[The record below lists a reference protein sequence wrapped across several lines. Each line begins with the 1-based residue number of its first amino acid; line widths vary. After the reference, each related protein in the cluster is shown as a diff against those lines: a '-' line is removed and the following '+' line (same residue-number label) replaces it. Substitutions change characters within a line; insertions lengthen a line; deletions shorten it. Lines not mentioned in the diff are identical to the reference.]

1 MSKVLAIDDDLGFLR
16 SLESLLKYKKI
27 EVDTIQNPLDAE
39 ELSKRNCY
47 DCILLDVEMPEMN
60 RFDLLRKFNEIC
72 PSTPLIMIS
81 GKSGIPDA
89 VQAIKCGAYDFIEK
103 PLEAERLLIAIQ
115 NATNKKILLE
125 DKQNLINDLSP
136 FYHMTGE
143 SVAHRSLLQIIQ
155 KYAPTD
161 IKTLILGETGV
172 GKELVAGAIHYNSKR
187 AGKPFIKINC
197 AAIPGELLES
207 ELFGHSKGSYTNA
220 ISDYEGKFLRANG
233 GTLFLD
239 EIGDMELLLQAKL
252 LRVLESGEVEPVG
265 SATPKKVDVRVVTA
279 SNKNLNTMIETGKF
293 RKDLFHRINALT
305 ITVPPL
311 REKKEDIPLLS
322 RFFLHEFAKIYNK
335 RLVDITPDAMDMLI
349 AYDYPGNIRELKNM
363 IENVAILTNNVIIDH
378 DDLLQAFPILRSFSL
393 LPMQNSLLESAT
405 DHFERDYIIQKLTE
419 NNWKIVRTASELGID
434 RTSLFKKM
442 KKLGITKPKGH

>member
-1 MSKVLAIDDDLGFLR
+1 MSKVLAIDDDIGLLR
-16 SLESLLKYKKI
+16 SLESLLKYKNI
-27 EVDTIQNPLDAE
+27 EVDTIQNPMDAE
-39 ELSKRNCY
+39 KLSKSNNY
-47 DCILLDVEMPEMN
+47 DCILLDVEMPQMN
-60 RFDLLRKFNEIC
+60 GFDVLRKFNEIC

-125 DKQNLINDLSP
+125 DKRNLINDLSP

-143 SVAHRSLLQIIQ
+143 SGAHRNLLQVIQ

-172 GKELVAGAIHYNSKR
+172 GKELVAGAIHYNSRR

-265 SATPKKVDVRVVTA
+265 SVTPKKVDVRVVTA
-279 SNKNLNTMIETGKF
+279 SNKDLRQMIDSGKF

-311 REKKEDIPLLS
+311 RERKEDIPLLA
-322 RFFLHEFAKIYNK
+322 RFFLHEFGKTYNK
-335 RLVDITPDAMDMLI
+335 RLVDLTPDALDMLT

-363 IENVAILTNNVIIDH
+363 IENVVILTNNVIIDNQ
-378 DDLLQAFPILRSFSL
+378 DLLNAFPVLKGYLSSPEQDSF
-393 LPMQNSLLESAT
+393 LERAT
-405 DHFERDYIIQKLTE
+405 DHFEKDYIIQALTANE
-419 NNWKIVRTASELGID
+419 WKIVKTASELGID

-442 KKLGITKPKGH
+442 KKFGITKPKGH